1 MVHCVACGGP
11 VPEQRVK
18 HLAITCSQAC
28 HLQAG
33 EMLARLLAD
42 ATAARHA
49 ILSRDGYQCQY
60 CGGKSGDEQLV
71 LDHVVPRCQAG
82 CSEPYNLVAACSRC
96 NNIKG
101 LSRLSVEDEVKA
113 HGRAMLALVWTPGM
127 TRAVAH
133 FKESVGKRRDKQ
145 DKRLPTGFWGSAW
158 MMPGPSKTRRASKA
172 ASMRKRRSSDARL
185 RKEKERAAAPAPTLS
200 ERRRAVFESP
210 DGVALLAPVR

>member
-1 MVHCVACGGP
+1 
-11 VPEQRVK
+11 
-18 HLAITCSQAC
+18 
-28 HLQAG
+28 
-33 EMLARLLAD
+33 MLARLLAD

-101 LSRLSVEDEVKA
+101 LSRLSPDDEVLA

-133 FKESVGKRRDKQ
+133 FKESRCSRITAP
-145 DKRLPTGFWGSAW
+145 RLPTGFWGSAW

-200 ERRRAVFESP
+200 ERRHTMFQSP
-210 DGVALLAPVR
+210 EGVALLTPGR